1 MLNEIFSKAN
11 TRTNDVDAFVDE
23 DYALSQKS
31 KVNDVLHKYCTL
43 YNKDTAVQPLNV
55 NHLVKKE
62 NKLLHQNTTGPM
74 WFNMKAPEITPEIK
88 DDLRAIQLKRY
99 IDPTQFFK
107 KNDKDKEE
115 KFFQIGTIQD
125 NIVDGKHNRLKK
137 NEVRNRIVEE
147 IFDKDVATKYSIKKF
162 NEIQEQRRKIGLRKS
177 KLNKYKLQTKGKTKG
192 VIAK

>member
-31 KVNDVLHKYCTL
+31 KANDVLHKYCTL

-55 NHLVKKE
+55 NHVVKKE
-62 NKLLHQNTTGPM
+62 NKLSHQNTTGPM

-99 IDPTQFFK
+99 SDPTQFFK

-125 NIVDGKHNRLKK
+125 NIIDGKHNRLKK

>member
-1 MLNEIFSKAN
+1 
-11 TRTNDVDAFVDE
+11 
-23 DYALSQKS
+23 
-31 KVNDVLHKYCTL
+31 
-43 YNKDTAVQPLNV
+43 
-55 NHLVKKE
+55 
-62 NKLLHQNTTGPM
+62 
-74 WFNMKAPEITPEIK
+74 MKAPEITPEIK

-192 VIAK
+192 VIDK

>member
-1 MLNEIFSKAN
+1 M
-11 TRTNDVDAFVDE
+11 
-23 DYALSQKS
+23 
-31 KVNDVLHKYCTL
+31 
-43 YNKDTAVQPLNV
+43 YNKDTAIQPLNI

-62 NKLLHQNTTGPM
+62 NKRLFQNTTGPM

-125 NIVDGKHNRLKK
+125 NILDGKHNRLKK
-137 NEVRNRIVEE
+137 NEIRNRIVEE

-177 KLNKYKLQTKGKTKG
+177 KLNKYKLQTKGKTRG

>member
-31 KVNDVLHKYCTL
+31 KANDVLHKYCTL

-55 NHLVKKE
+55 NHVVKKE
-62 NKLLHQNTTGPM
+62 NKLSHQNTTGPM

-125 NIVDGKHNRLKK
+125 NIIDGKHNRLKK